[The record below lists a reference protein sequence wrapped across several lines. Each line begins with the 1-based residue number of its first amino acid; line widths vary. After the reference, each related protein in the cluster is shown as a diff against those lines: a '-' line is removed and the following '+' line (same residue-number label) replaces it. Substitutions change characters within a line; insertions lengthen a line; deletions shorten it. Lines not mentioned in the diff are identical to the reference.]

1 MSATTDFRAGRSS
14 PARWSKLAASALS
27 AGALLGIVH
36 LLSATA
42 QQTARQ
48 PPAAPSADYGRGSG
62 LPAATIAPTEP
73 APAAAV
79 PAPVPAPTPAGAA
92 PAAPVAPH
100 AVSKA
105 SGG

>member
-1 MSATTDFRAGRSS
+1 MSATTDSRTPRRS

-27 AGALLGIVH
+27 AGALLGIVDV
-36 LLSATA
+36 LSATA
-42 QQTARQ
+42 HQ
-48 PPAAPSADYGRGSG
+48 PAVLPSTDTSSRSG
-62 LPAATIAPTEP
+62 LQATTIQPVGP

-79 PAPVPAPTPAGAA
+79 PAPVPAPA
-92 PAAPVAPH
+92 PAVGEPIAPVAPH